1 MRVRERPQARRLSGC
16 SFDGELFRGTSSRE
30 EGELII
36 ANRNQHCNA
45 ATSQRRTQ
53 VYVRIK
59 TRLHDIGD
67 GMGWARAL
75 PDVGA
80 SVLVR
85 NQRGTVR
92 FVGETDFAEG
102 VWIGLELERPVGRND
117 GSVQGVRYFS
127 CQQYHGLFCPPSHV
141 TTAPATAAA
150 DQAET
155 LRAWADVE
163 SLQEAEALQVRAAR
177 EVSRPAHANLL
188 VLTTVR
194 LYVHLRRQG
203 KRVSAWR
210 GI

>member
-1 MRVRERPQARRLSGC
+1 MDEWPSALQRGNTQPRGAQV
-16 SFDGELFRGTSSRE
+16 FRGASGRV
-30 EGELII
+30 G
-36 ANRNQHCNA
+36 
-45 ATSQRRTQ
+45 
-53 VYVRIK
+53 
-59 TRLHDIGD
+59 G

-75 PDVGA
+75 PEVGA

-127 CQQYHGLFCPPSHV
+127 CQQDHGLFCPPSHV

-203 KRVSAWR
+203 KRASAWR
-210 GI
+210 GT

>member
-1 MRVRERPQARRLSGC
+1 MDESQSALQRGNPQRA
-16 SFDGELFRGTSSRE
+16 EKSSRR
-30 EGELII
+30 I
-36 ANRNQHCNA
+36 R
-45 ATSQRRTQ
+45 TRR
-53 VYVRIK
+53 R
-59 TRLHDIGD
+59 

-127 CQQYHGLFCPPSHV
+127 CQQDHGLFCPPSHV

-150 DQAET
+150 AGGH
-155 LRAWADVE
+155 
-163 SLQEAEALQVRAAR
+163 AA
-177 EVSRPAHANLL
+177 V
-188 VLTTVR
+188 
-194 LYVHLRRQG
+194 
-203 KRVSAWR
+203 
-210 GI
+210 